1 MDPRLL
7 LDDWLATGTLR
18 PSTRQAYRQEV
29 TSWLD
34 WCDHTWPHP
43 GSHVDPYHFGIEH
56 VAAWSYDRY
65 LKNAL
70 DGRPFD
76 GPDALAQLAATH
88 PHIAKSHDRRITALT
103 GYYEAARDHGCLR
116 IVPDLTELRSGVDR
130 DGQPP
135 KRLDPMERAAF
146 LAAVG
151 GWGPDHSRNHH
162 RDRLIAYL
170 LLEGLRPGQI
180 VRLDMRHLHEVTTS
194 TGVLAYDV
202 RAPDEFENVGKPYSL
217 EPLTSAALKE
227 YLPKRRKPA
236 DGVHCLIIGEGGN
249 GVVSDYPNMIVQQ
262 IAATSSVLSQRR
274 PPVTADALAH
284 TGYWDTPPAGS

>member
-18 PSTRQAYRQEV
+18 PSTQIAYRQEV
-29 TSWLD
+29 GSWLD

-43 GSHVDPYHFGIEH
+43 GPHVDPWTFGIEH
-56 VAAWSYDRY
+56 VAGWSYDRY
-65 LKNAL
+65 LKEYL

-76 GPDALAQLAATH
+76 GPDALAFIADQF
-88 PHIAKSHDRRITALT
+88 PHVAKSHDRRITALT
-103 GYYEAARDHGCLR
+103 GFYEAARDRGAIR
-116 IVPDLTELRSGVDR
+116 ITPNLTELRSGVDR
-130 DGQPP
+130 DAQAP
-135 KRLDPMERAAF
+135 KRLHPMERQAF
-146 LAAVG
+146 LVAVG
-151 GWGPDHSRNHH
+151 GWGPDHSRNHL

-180 VRLDMRHLHEVTTS
+180 VRLDIRHLYETTA
-194 TGVLAYDV
+194 GVGGLSYDV
-202 RAPDEFENVGKPYSL
+202 RAPDEFENVGKKYTL

-236 DGVHCLIIGEGGN
+236 DGVHCLIIGEGGS
-249 GVVSDYPNMIVQQ
+249 GVVSEYPNKIVQQ
-262 IAATSSVLSQRR
+262 IAATSAVLAQRT

-284 TGYWDTPPAGS
+284 TGFWDTPVQEG